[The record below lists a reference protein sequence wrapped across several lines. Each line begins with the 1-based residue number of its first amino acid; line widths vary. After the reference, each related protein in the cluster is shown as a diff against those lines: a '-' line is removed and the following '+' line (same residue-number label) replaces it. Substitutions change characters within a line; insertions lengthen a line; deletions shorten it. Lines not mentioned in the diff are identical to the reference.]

1 MEVRDY
7 HYALA
12 GLYQG
17 KRVPGTRLIIGWVS
31 PRQSP
36 NVFEKGSLALA
47 AIRTS
52 DRPASNLIA
61 ILIASSLQDGTII
74 MNC

>member
-1 MEVRDY
+1 MEVRGY

-12 GLYQG
+12 GLSQG
-17 KRVPGTRLIIGWVS
+17 KGVPGTRLIIGWVS
-31 PRQSP
+31 PRDSA
-36 NVFEKGSLALA
+36 NVFEKGSLTLA

-52 DRPASNLIA
+52 DRPARNLIA
-61 ILIASSLQDGTII
+61 ILITASLQDGTII